1 MGVERAVTRW
11 YALRQSLFDEIAN
24 LEAQLARQQEQAL
37 TGTTESAVAG
47 TDITDVSRQL
57 AEAQARL
64 RNLGPCPK
72 VMMG

>member
-11 YALRQSLFDEIAN
+11 YAVRQCLLNQIAA
-24 LEAQLARQQEQAL
+24 LQAQIAEQQEQVPQN
-37 TGTTESAVAG
+37 TNGTPVVG
-47 TDITDVSRQL
+47 TDISRQL

-64 RNLGPCPK
+64 HNLGPCPK